1 MRNFLILIIFI
12 SIYGCNKPKTVF
24 ICGDHKCVNKAE
36 AEQFFEENLS
46 LEVKIIDKKKD
57 NSLSLVELNLENVK
71 DGKKSI
77 SISEKKETNEIVKVL
92 SNDEIERKKAD
103 IKEKNKLKKKIKNNK
118 KKMDKKN
125 QNIKK
130 STKPLNDINKKDE
143 IVDICKLIEE
153 CNIENI
159 SKFLVQQG
167 IKKNYPDITVREN

>member
-71 DGKKSI
+71 DK
-77 SISEKKETNEIVKVL
+77 
-92 SNDEIERKKAD
+92 NDD
-103 IKEKNKLKKKIKNNK
+103 LYYFS
-118 KKMDKKN
+118 
-125 QNIKK
+125 
-130 STKPLNDINKKDE
+130 STYGIGT
-143 IVDICKLIEE
+143 I
-153 CNIENI
+153 IENI
-159 SKFLVQQG
+159 DSLDIKFYDNNLKVEYNYLL
-167 IKKNYPDITVREN
+167 KK

>member
-1 MRNFLILIIFI
+1 MKNFLILIIFI

-71 DGKKSI
+71 NGKKSI

-103 IKEKNKLKKKIKNNK
+103 IKEKNKLKRKVKNNK
-118 KKMDKKN
+118 KKMAKKN

-130 STKPLNDINKKDE
+130 STKPLYDINKKDE